1 MRGIVWDGERLHVTD
16 ALEVRAPGPGEVQ
29 VRVLAS
35 GVCHSDLSVMDH
47 GLRPAPIVLGHEA
60 AGIVETLGEGVTGL
74 SPGEPVMVTTQTP
87 CGHCHD
93 CRKGRFATCPEGFGD
108 PEAQPF
114 TWRGQRVWHWA
125 NCSSFAGLI
134 TVRAQ
139 QLFNTDGLDPVH
151 ACLLGCAVTT
161 GHGSVNHLAEV
172 VPGDVVAVLGMGGIG
187 VNAVQ
192 AARLAGAARIVAV
205 DVNAD
210 KEASARRFGADAFV
224 VPDGGSEAAIARI
237 RAAAGAPIDAVIE
250 CSGAA
255 SAIDVAGQLAKP
267 GGTCVLIGLPRPGT
281 TLNLDVNRF
290 AWGGRIVSMFN
301 GGNDPA
307 RDLPRLIG
315 LARTGRIDL
324 PAQVTQVWPLGEV
337 EAAIAALRAGQV
349 TRAVLDHRL

>member
-1 MRGIVWDGERLHVTD
+1 MRGIIWDGERLHVTD

-47 GLRPAPIVLGHEA
+47 ALRPAPIVLGHEA
-60 AGIVETLGEGVTGL
+60 AGVVETLGEGVAGVRV
-74 SPGEPVMVTTQTP
+74 GDPVMVTTQTP

-93 CRKGRFATCPEGFGD
+93 CRKGHYATCPEGFGD

-114 TWRGQRVWHWA
+114 TWQGRPVWHWA

-139 QLFNTDGLDPVH
+139 QIFDTAGIDPVH
-151 ACLLGCAVTT
+151 ACVLGCAVTT

-172 VPGDVVAVLGMGGIG
+172 VPGDVVVVLGMGGIG

-192 AARLAGAARIVAV
+192 AARLAGAARVVAV
-205 DVNAD
+205 DVNPE
-210 KEASARRFGADAFV
+210 KEASARHFGADAFV
-224 VPDGGSEAAIARI
+224 IPAADGEEAIACI
-237 RAAAGAPIDAVIE
+237 RAAAEAPIDAVIE

-255 SAIDVAGQLAKP
+255 SAIDVAGRLAKP
-267 GGTCVLIGLPRPGT
+267 GGTTVLIGLPRPGT

-307 RDLPRLIG
+307 RDLPRLID
-315 LARTGRIDL
+315 LARSGRIDL

-337 EAAIAALRAGQV
+337 EDAIAALRAGRV